1 MPFWVSVIRGVPGNS
16 ESPWSLWVA
25 SATGDSLCRC
35 EGLCQG
41 GVSVFMGFLSWVP
54 LHPLSFWVFRVTTE
68 ALSLSLSR
76 HGGVSVSCSGL
87 VVVGFSVF
95 VGPYPITELP

>member
-68 ALSLSLSR
+68 APLVMGVFLCHARGWWWWGSL
-76 HGGVSVSCSGL
+76 CS
-87 VVVGFSVF
+87 
-95 VGPYPITELP
+95 